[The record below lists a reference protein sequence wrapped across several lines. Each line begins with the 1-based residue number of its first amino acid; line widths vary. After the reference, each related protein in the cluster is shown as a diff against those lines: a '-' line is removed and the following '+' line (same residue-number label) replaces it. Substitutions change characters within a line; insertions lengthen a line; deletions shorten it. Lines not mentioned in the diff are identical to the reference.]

1 MDDINVNKTQNK
13 LNPYNYEALTKI
25 LSTCTI
31 DGKGLEDDDGVSGD
45 NGDPVE
51 PSDTTQQNKETEKPK
66 VDNWS
71 WRNMPVICME
81 DMIIA
86 SYGDEYPQ
94 SLDVARKV
102 HDNTIEDREM
112 PLLARKELDIIMDK
126 CNASHDDLK
135 LVCTDF
141 PRAQFSREY
150 YLDRMKQFLS
160 QNKTGGGM

>member
-51 PSDTTQQNKETEKPK
+51 PSDTTQQNKEQEKPK
-66 VDNWS
+66 VDNS
-71 WRNMPVICME
+71 WRHMSTDICME
-81 DMIIA
+81 EMIIA
-86 SYGDEYPQ
+86 SYGDEYPP
-94 SLDVARKV
+94 SLVVARKV

-112 PLLARKELDIIMDK
+112 PLLARKELDTIMDK
-126 CNASHDDLK
+126 LNASDNDLK
-135 LVCTDF
+135 YVCTDF